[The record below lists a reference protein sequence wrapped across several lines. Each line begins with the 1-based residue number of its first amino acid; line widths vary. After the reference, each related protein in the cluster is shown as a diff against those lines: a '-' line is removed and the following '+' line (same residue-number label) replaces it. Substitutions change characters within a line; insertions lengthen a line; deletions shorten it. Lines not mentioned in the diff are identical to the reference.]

1 MHFLVLPRQHAAGVL
16 KAHRKAALAANLGLE
31 QLAATLAAL
40 EQLCAGSDAAAAQQ
54 RGAAAATLQAQWP
67 AAGTV
72 LQALRRGELDDVA
85 QAQLHSA
92 MGAQTPPLV
101 ALAHAIDDFDFPLA
115 QSLRHDLLQSFE
127 TPWRIYRRKK
137 AAISSRIWSTCS
149 YRKCPPSTPS
159 GCARRSRR
167 PATRRPEK

>member
-67 AAGTV
+67 AAGTL

-127 TPWRIYRRKK
+127 TDAVAYLQAQKGRHFEPHLVDLFVQEMP
-137 AAISSRIWSTCS
+137 AIDAIRL
-149 YRKCPPSTPS
+149 R
-159 GCARRSRR
+159 
-167 PATRRPEK
+167 